1 MSVAGMRQEE
11 GNYIMKTI
19 KDVLRDKGQA
29 VWSIDLN
36 ASVFDALKLMAAK
49 EIGALMVVDGGQLVG
64 VVSER
69 DYARK
74 VVLHGKSSKD
84 TPVREIMTQKVLYV
98 RPEQTVEECMALMT
112 DKHVRHMPV
121 IDGERMIGVV
131 SIGDIVKS
139 VISEQQFLISHLEN
153 YIRGK

>member
-1 MSVAGMRQEE
+1 
-11 GNYIMKTI
+11 MKTI
-19 KDVLRDKGQA
+19 KDVLRDKGRA
-29 VWSIDLN
+29 VWAIDAG
-36 ASVFDALKLMAAK
+36 ASVLDALRLMADK
-49 EIGALMVVDGGQLVG
+49 EIGALMVMEEDRLAG
-64 VVSER
+64 VMSER

-84 TPVREIMTQKVLYV
+84 TPVGEIMTRKVLYV

-112 DKHVRHMPV
+112 DKHIRHMPV
-121 IDGERMIGVV
+121 LDGDLMVGIV

-153 YIRGK
+153 YIRGR

>member
-1 MSVAGMRQEE
+1 
-11 GNYIMKTI
+11 MKTI

-36 ASVFDALKLMAAK
+36 ASVLDALKLMAAK